1 MHEMALCQGMVELI
15 EEQRVANGFDRVER
29 VVVEIGVLG
38 HVDPHALEFAFDVGA
53 RGTSAES
60 ATLEIREIPGRGWCM
75 DCSRTIEI
83 SARGEGCP
91 DCGSYQ
97 IIVEQGEEMR
107 LKELEVA

>member
-1 MHEMALCQGMVELI
+1 MHEMALCQGMVDLI
-15 EEQRVANGFDRVER
+15 EEQRQLDGFATVKRVI
-29 VVVEIGVLG
+29 VEIGALG

-75 DCSRTIEI
+75 DCSRSIEI
-83 SARGEGCP
+83 AARGEGCP
-91 DCGSYQ
+91 ECGGYQ
-97 IIVEQGEEMR
+97 LIVEQGEELR